1 MPSSDEEIRGY
12 VERHAPELDPGE
24 VGEFM
29 RHHAK
34 PTSEPGT
41 ALEWATEL
49 LRRRRRGEE
58 EKRPS
63 IELVE
68 ETMREHDSEWHS

>member
-1 MPSSDEEIRGY
+1 MPDNDDEIRSY
-12 VERHAPELDPGE
+12 VERHAPELDPEE

-29 RHHAK
+29 RDHAK

-41 ALEWATEL
+41 TLEWATEL
-49 LRRRRRGEE
+49 LRRRRRGEAE
-58 EKRPS
+58 ERPS

-68 ETMREHDSEWHS
+68 ETMREHDAEWHG